1 MKKEERLLGAIYDN
15 HSVTATFSML
25 GEEEGR
31 KILDSNA
38 DRHCAEAVAA
48 YIAEHKD
55 VAVQF
60 GDIEYEEP
68 CEEHPDQLYV
78 YVHILVGEQE

>member
-1 MKKEERLLGAIYDN
+1 MKKEEKLLVAIYDN
-15 HSVTATFSML
+15 HSVTATFSVL

-31 KILDSNA
+31 KVLDSNA
-38 DRHCAEAVAA
+38 DRHSAEAVAA
-48 YIAEHKD
+48 YLVNHKN
-55 VAVQF
+55 ATVQC

-78 YVHILVGEQE
+78 YIHVLVEE